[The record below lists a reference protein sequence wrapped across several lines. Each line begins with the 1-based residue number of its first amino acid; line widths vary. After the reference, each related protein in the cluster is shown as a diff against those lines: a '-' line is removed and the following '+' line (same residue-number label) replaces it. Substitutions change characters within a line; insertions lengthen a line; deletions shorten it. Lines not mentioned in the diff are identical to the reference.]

1 MLKTEHEKLKKEE
14 NEKCPK
20 QRDVLGLGKR
30 DAGWIGPVAISEKP
44 DTGVLGGLLMGL
56 DFV

>member
-1 MLKTEHEKLKKEE
+1 MSKTEHEKLKKEE

-30 DAGWIGPVAISEKP
+30 DAGWLGPVAISEKP
-44 DTGVLGGLLMGL
+44 GGLLMGL
-56 DFV
+56 DSV